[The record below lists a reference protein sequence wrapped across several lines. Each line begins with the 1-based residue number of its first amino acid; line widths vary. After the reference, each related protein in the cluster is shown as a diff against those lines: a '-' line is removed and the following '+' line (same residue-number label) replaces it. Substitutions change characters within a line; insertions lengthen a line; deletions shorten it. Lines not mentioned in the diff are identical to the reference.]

1 MKNICPCTK
10 QQLLTCQE
18 TQKRKRHSARGGF
31 EHPIDATEKHHFLDT
46 SVPWMPPLCQLFCG
60 VGKRMRAVKA
70 CQYESMLNYPDI
82 IPSPSLEVAEHIRG
96 YELALAVQR
105 KPQRRMR
112 RKGKCE
118 RGEEKR
124 DGTSAGPPNAP
135 LRFSVTSVLGDCG
148 HEQ

>member
-1 MKNICPCTK
+1 
-10 QQLLTCQE
+10 
-18 TQKRKRHSARGGF
+18 
-31 EHPIDATEKHHFLDT
+31 
-46 SVPWMPPLCQLFCG
+46 
-60 VGKRMRAVKA
+60 
-70 CQYESMLNYPDI
+70 MLNYPDI

-124 DGTSAGPPNAP
+124 DGDGGLQLGLLTHHYVSLLPQCSVIADTSNKADFYS
-135 LRFSVTSVLGDCG
+135 LVLKV
-148 HEQ
+148 